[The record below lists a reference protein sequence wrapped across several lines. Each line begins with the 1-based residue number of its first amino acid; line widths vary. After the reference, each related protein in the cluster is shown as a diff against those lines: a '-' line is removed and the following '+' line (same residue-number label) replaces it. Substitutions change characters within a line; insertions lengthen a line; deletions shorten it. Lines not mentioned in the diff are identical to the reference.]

1 MRYEPWIAGRLM
13 ASGGGGFTRIILW
26 IATAAV
32 SLSVA
37 VMIISLA
44 LMTGFKQEI
53 TRKMFGFWGHIHIS
67 DPRSIRSYEALP
79 FDYDSA
85 LVSSI
90 AEIDQVSFEKG
101 EFGLHEPRW
110 TSQGGV
116 SHVQAY
122 IYLPGI
128 ITHDDQ
134 MEGIILKG
142 VGADYNWN
150 NINQYRVTSTPWSS
164 MAEDDLI
171 ISHVTAQRLLLNEG
185 DKLIVHFVR
194 EGQQLQRRFTIKG
207 IYRTGLE
214 ENDARFAIA
223 SIDRVRDV
231 LGWEPHQISGLEI
244 AVEHIDD
251 LNLITE
257 YIYQYE
263 IPSHLYA
270 ENIREKFPSLFEWLE
285 LQDINTIVIIGLMLA
300 VAIINMIT
308 ALLILILER
317 TQMIGVLKSMG
328 ASDRSVRFVFLCFA
342 MFITL
347 GGILMG
353 NILGLGLAWLQHR
366 FRLIKLDEADYYLD
380 YAPVMVLPWH
390 LLVINA
396 GAFLIIGICLL
407 APSYLVSRINPVRTI
422 HFN

>member
-1 MRYEPWIAGRLM
+1 MKYEPWIARKLM
-13 ASGGGGFTRIILW
+13 ASGGGGFTRVILW
-26 IATAAV
+26 VATGAV
-32 SLSVA
+32 GLSVA
-37 VMIISLA
+37 VMIVSLA

-53 TRKMFGFWGHIHIS
+53 TKKMFGFWGHIHIS

-90 AEIDQVSFEKG
+90 AEIRQVELIESEY
-101 EFGLHEPRW
+101 EQPDYRMVSH
-110 TSQGGV
+110 GGV
-116 SHVQAY
+116 KHVQGY

-142 VGADYNWN
+142 IGTDYDWN
-150 NINQYRVTSTPWSS
+150 NINQYRQSS
-164 MAEDDLI
+164 AEWDSLAVDEII
-171 ISHVTAQRLLLNEG
+171 ISHVTANRLLLKEG
-185 DKLIVHFVR
+185 DKFIVHFVR
-194 EGQQLQRRFTIKG
+194 EGNQLQRRFTVKG

-223 SIDRVRDV
+223 SINRVRDI
-231 LGWEPHQISGLEI
+231 LGWTPQQISGLEI
-244 AVEHIDD
+244 AIDNIED
-251 LNLITE
+251 LGILTE
-257 YIYQYE
+257 YIYQE
-263 IPSHLYA
+263 KIPRHLYA
-270 ENIREKFPSLFEWLE
+270 ENIREKFPSLFEWLQ

-317 TQMIGVLKSMG
+317 TQMIGILKSIG
-328 ASDRSVRFVFLCFA
+328 ARDASIRQVFLWFA
-342 MFITL
+342 MFITV
-347 GGILMG
+347 GGILIG

-366 FRLIKLDEADYYLD
+366 FRFIKLDEADYYLD
-380 YAPVMVLPWH
+380 YAPVHVLPWH
-390 LLVINA
+390 LLVVNL
-396 GAFLIIGICLL
+396 GALVVIGLCLI
-407 APSYLVSRINPVRTI
+407 APSFLVSKINPIKTI